1 MLKHILLILISFVF
15 LETLAQKEDRIWI
28 FGDHG
33 GIDFNDTGNVF
44 SFYSPLQGTIVKYTI
59 ASISDKGGDLLFYAA
74 ADRFA
79 FQGVYVYNRTGA
91 LMQNGD
97 SLEGHPA
104 QTQGLLIL
112 PFPGDSL
119 HYYIFSKMQHNSQIN
134 LYYTVVDMSLDGGLG
149 GVVQKNIRLTTD
161 SITQRLTA
169 VKHANGRDWWLI
181 QQRWDQDEYLVYLIS
196 PSGIQGP
203 SRQAVGTPDSKYMT
217 VGQSRFSRSGERFV
231 SVSPNCQIDLLD
243 FDRCSGMFS
252 NYRRIGKYVFSPE
265 NSYLGCEFSP
275 DEQILYVANSYPYP
289 AKFVYQYDLNAPDIR
304 ASKQTIMMYPDT
316 GILQNV
322 QMASLQLGA
331 DDKLYV
337 SKGNGSGPNSNTVYT
352 QNIDVILN
360 PNVLGPGCDY
370 STNHMYLNGGRTTY
384 SLPNMVNYALGPVQG
399 SICDTLSTG
408 LQEIKSRISPFSITP
423 NPVKEWINIYHKEDF
438 TGAKE
443 YLAQI
448 INSQGQVVFEKTMS
462 PNEHYIS
469 SSYLSEGVYILRLKT
484 KKGQFMERF
493 VKM

>member
-322 QMASLQLGA
+322 QMACLQLGA

-352 QNIDVILN
+352 QNIDVIL
-360 PNVLGPGCDY
+360 
-370 STNHMYLNGGRTTY
+370 
-384 SLPNMVNYALGPVQG
+384 
-399 SICDTLSTG
+399 
-408 LQEIKSRISPFSITP
+408 
-423 NPVKEWINIYHKEDF
+423 
-438 TGAKE
+438 
-443 YLAQI
+443 
-448 INSQGQVVFEKTMS
+448 
-462 PNEHYIS
+462 
-469 SSYLSEGVYILRLKT
+469 
-484 KKGQFMERF
+484 
-493 VKM
+493 